1 MSFQNQQD
9 DEFDQNSHEESFD
22 ESIDIT
28 EQQETL
34 NDLLD
39 KIDESQL
46 QVDTLRE
53 QIAEKQ
59 VDINHLENEVKQL
72 RKLKQKQTIEGN
84 YGTQS
89 PNFDI
94 DQLNQEHKDLVNE
107 ILDKIYSREM
117 ELEKIEAENSHLSAE
132 VDALVLENE
141 SINQQIRKYK
151 NQMARRKQE
160 HQILRNEIQLTQ
172 QKIKDSEQTI
182 KMNNQTLKITSAA
195 VNGLQTRQEDF
206 ENEVGGTT
214 ELEKQ
219 IASIEME
226 IAQEQL
232 DIETTKEQISKMKES
247 HEEDI
252 QKIKNELS
260 EHTSLINWEE
270 EQNAIQAEIN
280 ATKEAIKQKKTENES
295 KNSSYNKLFNRYK
308 LLAPIVRKW
317 RNTDLSE
324 IEDDPNADIDLLI
337 NKANKA
343 SESSANVLDEKN
355 GNLDQKIQDNAT
367 LEAKNIRKREE
378 LEREI
383 QLFYAEEKRLKES
396 IEFQR
401 TRAFE
406 EEHEIVSQ
414 ISRIK
419 VKIAQI
425 KNKA

>member
-1 MSFQNQQD
+1 MSFENEQID
-9 DEFDQNSHEESFD
+9 DLDQNSQEESFD
-22 ESIDIT
+22 ESIDIA
-28 EQQETL
+28 EQQAAL

-46 QVDTLRE
+46 QVDSLRD

-59 VDINHLENEVKQL
+59 VDINHLENEITQL
-72 RKLKQKQTIEGN
+72 KKLKQKQSIEGN
-84 YGTQS
+84 YGIQS

-94 DQLNQEHKDLVNE
+94 DQLNQEHKDLINE

-117 ELEKIEAENSHLSAE
+117 ELEKIEAENSNLSAE

-151 NQMARRKQE
+151 TQMARKKQE
-160 HQILRNEIQLTQ
+160 HQMLRNEIQLTQ

-182 KMNNQTLKITSAA
+182 KMNNQTLKITTAA
-195 VNGLQTRQEDF
+195 VNGLAARQEDF
-206 ENEVGGTT
+206 ENEAGGTT

-232 DIETTKEQISKMKES
+232 EIDTTNDQIQRMKDS
-247 HEEDI
+247 HQEDI
-252 QKIKNELS
+252 NKMDDELKA
-260 EHTSLINWEE
+260 HTNLINWADEKA
-270 EQNAIQAEIN
+270 AIQAEID
-280 ATKEAIKQKKTENES
+280 ATKEALKQKKSENES
-295 KNSSYNKLFNRYK
+295 KNSSYTSLFNRYK
-308 LLAPIVRKW
+308 LLAPIVKKW
-317 RNTDLSE
+317 CNTDLSG
-324 IEDDPNADIDLLI
+324 IEDDQKADIDTLI
-337 NKANKA
+337 EKANKA
-343 SESSANVLDEKN
+343 SESSLNATDKKN
-355 GNLDQKIQDNAT
+355 ETLDQKVQENAA
-367 LEAKNIRKREE
+367 LEAKNARKREE

-383 QLFYAEEKRLKES
+383 QLFYAEEKRLKEN